1 MGALSAR
8 CLLALAKLLYPGS
21 SHLFAGRSMTNS
33 KSIMQKLAA
42 TILLIA
48 GVAAMVAAWFI
59 LLTTATHS
67 FNIVALE
74 IGGVVVTLSGYFLWQ
89 YSNRSSKELA
99 LSEQTAPEKK

>member
-8 CLLALAKLLYPGS
+8 CLLALAKQLYPGS
-21 SHLFAGRSMTNS
+21 PHISSGRNMTYS

-42 TILLIA
+42 VILLIV
-48 GVAAMVAAWFI
+48 GVAAMVSAWFI

-67 FNIVALE
+67 FNVVALE

-99 LSEQTAPEKK
+99 LSEQTAPEKD

>member
-1 MGALSAR
+1 MEALSAR

-21 SHLFAGRSMTNS
+21 PHNATGQNMTYS

-42 TILLIA
+42 TILLIV
-48 GVAAMVAAWFI
+48 GVAAMISAWFI

-67 FNIVALE
+67 FNVVALE

-99 LSEQTAPEKK
+99 LSEQTAPEKD

>member
-8 CLLALAKLLYPGS
+8 WLLALAKQLYPGS
-21 SHLFAGRSMTNS
+21 PHIFAGQNMTYS

-48 GVAAMVAAWFI
+48 GVAAMVSAWFI
-59 LLTTATHS
+59 LLTTATNS
-67 FNIVALE
+67 FNVVALE

-99 LSEQTAPEKK
+99 LSEQTAPEKD